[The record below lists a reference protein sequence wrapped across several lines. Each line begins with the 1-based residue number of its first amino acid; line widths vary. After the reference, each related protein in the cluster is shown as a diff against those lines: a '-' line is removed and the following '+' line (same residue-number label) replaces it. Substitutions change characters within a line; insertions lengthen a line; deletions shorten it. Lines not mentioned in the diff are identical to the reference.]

1 MANLFAYSVTFSLIC
16 LSFSSSLIIF
26 IRVILVPLCEGLMDI
41 HLANGYISAIARPYT
56 LPGAVFY
63 VLRKGFSIRI
73 YLVRTPPWIAL
84 IVDLVYSALSFKKQ
98 CQTNERKLV

>member
-63 VLRKGFSIRI
+63 VLRNSNIPGSNPAMDCVDCRSS
-73 YLVRTPPWIAL
+73 LQCH
-84 IVDLVYSALSFKKQ
+84 IVQKAMP
-98 CQTNERKLV
+98 N